1 MAGNVVKH
9 IDSPI
14 APVDSSSGSAQS
26 EMSTSGVMSEEINS
40 RGDPETNT
48 GEMAMSNDLSF
59 YLLTAWSELI
69 FALDPRLLMLN
80 DNIC

>member
-1 MAGNVVKH
+1 MFQENIIQQHPESVECEGDLAGNVVKH

-48 GEMAMSNDLSF
+48 GEMAMSIDLSF
-59 YLLTAWSELI
+59 YLLTA
-69 FALDPRLLMLN
+69 
-80 DNIC
+80 

>member
-1 MAGNVVKH
+1 MECEGDLAGNVVKH

-59 YLLTAWSELI
+59 YLLTA
-69 FALDPRLLMLN
+69 
-80 DNIC
+80 